1 MVKDYLPLTVFILIR
16 NSSNKNVICSLVTVS
31 DHLCFISFFP
41 RVQCPA
47 CFTFCSFLQICK
59 KKCDFKYREKKLRNT
74 EQKLPLEWNF
84 NAYLWSH

>member
-16 NSSNKNVICSLVTVS
+16 NSSNKNVICSSVTVS

-47 CFTFCSFLQICK
+47 CFTFCSFLLPCPCRFAERNVIS
-59 KKCDFKYREKKLRNT
+59 NT
-74 EQKLPLEWNF
+74 ERRN
-84 NAYLWSH
+84 